1 MASGDASF
9 DAAAVAEQLVAALAG
24 ARRMGWA
31 PMTGLLTADQIADV
45 QLFPTLVTGACIPYH
60 PGSSRTSVQT
70 GVQQVDR
77 DPRMII
83 GRETAPRISSRGRWC
98 SVEISESVH
107 RQDCADIPTSS
118 AFAAGPATP
127 KAHCGPG
134 GLRFLMPATKA
145 EAGAGRTLSRRLG
158 VEHGQDQS
166 ALSAPPDAGPQRAR
180 MEEPHR
186 RLVEAPGVVGVISA
200 LAAAAAGAELRLVGA
215 PPAPGAAPQGP
226 PVEAKGALGSHPK
239 PPANSML
246 AQAEVGVDSLAI
258 QRLRVLEDVLFVR
271 EVVESAPPGRI
282 WKAMQCVQSSCS
294 VAGWEQPLGCCISS
308 IVDPESL
315 NPES

>member
-226 PVEAKGALGSHPK
+226 PVEA
-239 PPANSML
+239 
-246 AQAEVGVDSLAI
+246 EVGVDSLAI
-258 QRLRVLEDVLFVR
+258 QRLRVLEDLESNAMRAEQLQCGWLGAVEPEDSTTLLGALLLPPNTSTYAPQVL
-271 EVVESAPPGRI
+271 S
-282 WKAMQCVQSSCS
+282 KAMAALIP
-294 VAGWEQPLGCCISS
+294 VATG
-308 IVDPESL
+308 
-315 NPES
+315 